1 MGRFSWLGGRDDPKA
16 DAESIER
23 ARKHRTRRPDRAA
36 QRFAD
41 DGRCPDG
48 FFHTGRCRHR

>member
-1 MGRFSWLGGRDDPKA
+1 MGVFAWLGGRDNPRDDKA
-16 DAESIER
+16 SADR
-23 ARKHRTRRPDRAA
+23 ARKHRNTKPSRDA

-48 FFHTGRCRHR
+48 YYHRGRCRHR